1 MTYSS
6 VRTPGGKL
14 VYLYLKKKRS
24 VPRCAV
30 TKEKLHGITPSRPS
44 ERPRM
49 SRRLKTVQ
57 RAYGGV
63 LSHKALKERIIRA
76 FLIDEQKVVKVM
88 KAAQA
93 TVVKAPKAPKPAP
106 KPVAKTP
113 TPAPQKGKP
122 SDKKGDK
129 KPEKKTGGDKKTA
142 GKPTGG
148 QKPVKVGGKK

>member
-1 MTYSS
+1 M
-6 VRTPGGKL
+6 

-49 SRRLKTVQ
+49 SRRLKTVK

-76 FLIDEQKVVKVM
+76 FLIDEQKVVKGM
-88 KAAQA
+88 KAQLA
-93 TVVKAPKAPKPAP
+93 TAVKTPRAPKPQP
-106 KPVAKTP
+106 KPAAKP
-113 TPAPQKGKP
+113 AAPAPQKGGKA
-122 SDKKGDK
+122 SDKKGSDK
-129 KPEKKTGGDKKTA
+129 KPEKKTGDKKPA
-142 GKPTGG
+142 PKAPVGQKGG
-148 QKPVKVGGKK
+148 KPVKK

>member
-1 MTYSS
+1 
-6 VRTPGGKL
+6 L

-30 TKEKLHGITPSRPS
+30 TKEKLRGITPSRPS

-49 SRRLKTVQ
+49 SRRLKTVK

-76 FLIDEQKVVKVM
+76 FLIDEQKVVKVL
-88 KAAQA
+88 KAQA

-106 KPVAKTP
+106 KPAAKPAAPAPKAAAKT
-113 TPAPQKGKP
+113 
-122 SDKKGDK
+122 DKKGGDK
-129 KPEKKTGGDKKTA
+129 KPEKKSLGGDKKPA
-142 GKPTGG
+142 P
-148 QKPVKVGGKK
+148 KVGGGPKGGKIVKK

>member
-1 MTYSS
+1 M
-6 VRTPGGKL
+6 

-49 SRRLKTVQ
+49 SRRLKTVK

-76 FLIDEQKVVKVM
+76 FLIDEQKVVKVL
-88 KAAQA
+88 KAQQA
-93 TVVKAPKAPKPAP
+93 TTVKTPRVPKPQPKPAA
-106 KPVAKTP
+106 KPAA
-113 TPAPQKGKP
+113 PAPQKAKA
-122 SDKKGDK
+122 SDKKGGDK
-129 KPEKKTGGDKKTA
+129 KPEKKVGGADKKPA
-142 GKPTGG
+142 SKAPLG
-148 QKPVKVGGKK
+148 QKGGKGVKK